1 MKAKV
6 IESLHTDY
14 ECLSKKVETIN
25 ELKASVINRCK
36 DILLK
41 LIRSGMSLDFSKEP
55 ITFMSNNLEY
65 RLNRIDNTDNIFNMN
80 IVNIY
85 NLHGDDVNIKV
96 DDLKYDE
103 ILELTKKLYGRFAR
117 TYPSK
122 TDLKKLLERMSEIFD
137 LCSTRELF
145 CSITME
151 SGTEIRMIT
160 RDGKFLHFY
169 DGHPNDDETNE
180 IRIYDDDMLCEV
192 LSAFVN
198 TF

>member
-1 MKAKV
+1 MKSKV

-14 ECLSKKVETIN
+14 ERLSKKVETID
-25 ELKASVINRCK
+25 ELKKSVVGRCK

-41 LIRSGMSLDFSKEP
+41 LIRSGMPLDFSKEP

-65 RLNRIDNTDNIFNMN
+65 RIIRIDKTDNIFNMN
-80 IVNIY
+80 IMNIY
-85 NLHGDDVNIKV
+85 NLSGDDVNIKV
-96 DDLKYDE
+96 DELNYDE
-103 ILELTKKLYGRFAR
+103 ILKLTNKLYGRFER
-117 TYPSK
+117 IYPSK
-122 TDLKKLLERMSEIFD
+122 SDLKKLTERISEIFD
-137 LCSTRELF
+137 LCNTRELF
-145 CSITME
+145 CDITME
-151 SGTEIRMIT
+151 CGYEVKMIT